1 MDKVTEG
8 DGVGKLPIEELRQA
22 LRRFLAPVTDR
33 LGDKRL
39 REVCV
44 LMVQGI
50 LAAKSPLVTAM
61 ARSLERDG
69 SSVWALARRGYRFLW
84 NEHFTHRTLLK
95 GLSAL
100 AQHIVARYQADRL
113 VISVDPV
120 NLEKPYT
127 EELEGVSRVMKSTP
141 PGPKGEKRVTSG
153 YPAITA
159 AVVNLPTPV
168 IAYAHWF
175 SYRAEDFVSENREV
189 ERALRTCRALFP
201 GKRLCFVGDAGFD
214 DQKVFTWIGA
224 LQAEFVIRV
233 SHQERL
239 VEVYNDRLDRWEL
252 EHLQTFSE
260 VVLFADH
267 WEVVF
272 AHAHHARMA
281 KIDVGWFRMRL
292 PNAPHTF
299 YWVLVAHDLE
309 LDRVLRLITNV
320 PIETEEAARTVYE
333 DWRRRSQIEHLYR
346 FDQER
351 GLDVEDISV
360 HTIERMRKLFLLVL
374 LAALFVYEIGG
385 TWSDKAVLWLRQL
398 GGKLGLALDAD
409 GPYLLLAAISS
420 LFVTAAALSFSQ
432 NHPFPREGPT
442 CG

>member
-1 MDKVTEG
+1 
-8 DGVGKLPIEELRQA
+8 
-22 LRRFLAPVTDR
+22 
-33 LGDKRL
+33 
-39 REVCV
+39 
-44 LMVQGI
+44 
-50 LAAKSPLVTAM
+50 
-61 ARSLERDG
+61 
-69 SSVWALARRGYRFLW
+69 
-84 NEHFTHRTLLK
+84 
-95 GLSAL
+95 
-100 AQHIVARYQADRL
+100 
-113 VISVDPV
+113 
-120 NLEKPYT
+120 
-127 EELEGVSRVMKSTP
+127 
-141 PGPKGEKRVTSG
+141 
-153 YPAITA
+153 
-159 AVVNLPTPV
+159 
-168 IAYAHWF
+168 
-175 SYRAEDFVSENREV
+175 
-189 ERALRTCRALFP
+189 
-201 GKRLCFVGDAGFD
+201 
-214 DQKVFTWIGA
+214 
-224 LQAEFVIRV
+224 
-233 SHQERL
+233 
-239 VEVYNDRLDRWEL
+239 
-252 EHLQTFSE
+252 
-260 VVLFADH
+260 
-267 WEVVF
+267 
-272 AHAHHARMA
+272 
-281 KIDVGWFRMRL
+281 MRL

>member
-1 MDKVTEG
+1 MDRVTEG
-8 DGVGKLPIEELRQA
+8 DGVGKLPIDELREA
-22 LRRFLAPVTDR
+22 LRQFLVPVTSR

-39 REVCV
+39 GEVCV

-50 LAAKSPLVTAM
+50 LGAKSPLVTAM
-61 ARSLERDG
+61 ARSLERER
-69 SSVWALARRGYRFLW
+69 SSVWALARRAYRFLW
-84 NEHFTHRTLLK
+84 NERFTYRALLK
-95 GLSAL
+95 GFCAL
-100 AQHIVARYQADRL
+100 AQHQVARYQVDRL

-175 SYRAEDFVSENREV
+175 SYRTEDFVSENREV
-189 ERALRTCRALFP
+189 ERALRVCRALFP
-201 GKRLCFVGDAGFD
+201 DKRLCFVGDAGFD
-214 DQKVFTWIGA
+214 DQKVFTWIGS

-252 EHLQTFSE
+252 EHLHAFAE
-260 VVLFADH
+260 VVLFAYH
-267 WEVVF
+267 WEVAF
-272 AHAHHARMA
+272 THAHRTRIA

-292 PNAPHTF
+292 PNDPNTF

-309 LDRVLRLITNV
+309 MNRYLRLITNV

-360 HTIERMRKLFLLVL
+360 HTVERMRRLFLLVL
-374 LAALFVYEIGG
+374 LAALFVYEVGG
-385 TWSDKAVLWLRQL
+385 TWSDKAVLWLHQL

-420 LFVTAAALSFSQ
+420 VFVTAATLSFSQ